1 MTEAQWLSS
10 PDPAAMLR
18 HLTHRR
24 IGMDAGGAVLETGR
38 RPALVSDRKLRLFAC
53 ACVRQAWHLL
63 DDPRSRRA
71 VEVAERYADGGAT
84 KEELLAAW
92 KAAREYA
99 HTTDPNRDDE
109 AYAAVQDAWACAN
122 ITPGRAAEVIM
133 QSPHAIPPPAQAAL
147 LRCVVGNPFR
157 AVTLPRPWVETPCP
171 DCPPG
176 APDENCDDCGG
187 SGTERKLG
195 TCPWLTPTVLA
206 LAWRAYDERDFG
218 LLPVLADALED
229 AGCADAELLA
239 HLRGPGPHARG
250 CHALDLVLGKE

>member
-1 MTEAQWLSS
+1 
-10 PDPAAMLR
+10 MLA
-18 HLTHRR
+18 HLQQH
-24 IGMDAGGAVLETGR
+24 GK
-38 RPALVSDRKLRLFAC
+38 VSDRCLRLWAC

-71 VEVAERYADGGAT
+71 VEVAERYADGEATDAEAARAESSAFDAVYRYAEGSPHDPGWLAVWVAAT
-84 KEELLAAW
+84 KTGGMFGHNLFARLL
-92 KAAREYA
+92 
-99 HTTDPNRDDE
+99 TLTQNG
-109 AYAAVQDAWACAN
+109 V
-122 ITPGRAAEVIM
+122 
-133 QSPHAIPPPAQAAL
+133 PPAAQAAL

>member
-71 VEVAERYADGGAT
+71 VEVAEAFADGGAT
-84 KEELLAAW
+84 RGQLADAHRAAW
-92 KAAREYA
+92 DVGGSYEDANRPSGPKALAGWCCVSSIG
-99 HTTDPNRDDE
+99 D
-109 AYAAVQDAWACAN
+109 
-122 ITPGRAAEVIM
+122 VI
-133 QSPHAIPPPAQAAL
+133 HRFTEGGAAQAGL
-147 LRCVVGNPFR
+147 LRCVAGNPFR